1 MRCFEKLPSTKQTNQ
16 QTCSWMELL
25 SDFDSFVV
33 WRQECNC
40 RSFDERSRKR
50 GRRCS
55 RNKHHPFPKR
65 YLFLSWCAHLSVL
78 TPVSVKVF
86 VFVCILVDYTRK
98 VCTHAQ
104 MRRDNMCTK
113 YANAPRQQLKKFLLE
128 PFFNNLDVFLC
139 LCVCVCTFV
148 VCTCKSSSWNERH
161 PFPITKISPSVTEP
175 HRNCQHPLTYVY
187 CSTTKPLSICELHIV
202 KVSND
207 HNVTIF

>member
-1 MRCFEKLPSTKQTNQ
+1 MLEEQTSPVSEKIP
-16 QTCSWMELL
+16 
-25 SDFDSFVV
+25 FFVMV
-33 WRQECNC
+33 CT
-40 RSFDERSRKR
+40 FV
-50 GRRCS
+50 
-55 RNKHHPFPKR
+55 
-65 YLFLSWCAHLSVL
+65 CA

-113 YANAPRQQLKKFLLE
+113 YAKAPRQQLKKFLSE

-148 VCTCKSSSWNERH
+148 VCTRKSSSWNERH